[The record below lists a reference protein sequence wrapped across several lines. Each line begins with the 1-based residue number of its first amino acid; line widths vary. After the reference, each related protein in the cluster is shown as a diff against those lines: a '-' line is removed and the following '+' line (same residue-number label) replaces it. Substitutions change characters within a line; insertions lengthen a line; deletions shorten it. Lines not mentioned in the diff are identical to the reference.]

1 MEPNLM
7 PCIPDLCHLLWERFD
22 CVGGAEPG
30 GFDMVLVPELEQPVD
45 TYGGAVYPPGD
56 IGRVLLRA
64 IAGIDP
70 GQSLDQFAKTR
81 AYLDTSWRRH
91 QRRLYGRSCE

>member
-1 MEPNLM
+1 MA
-7 PCIPDLCHLLWERFD
+7 CVSDLCHLLWERLD

-30 GFDMVLVPELEQPVD
+30 GFDMVLVPELEQPVNA
-45 TYGGAVYPPGD
+45 YGGAVDPPGD

-70 GQSLDQFAKTR
+70 GQSIIRPICENASLSGYQLAT
-81 AYLDTSWRRH
+81 ASTSTIWA
-91 QRRLYGRSCE
+91 LV